1 MLNNNAVILGIGTD
15 IGKTFLV
22 ENLCQKYSFFY
33 AIKPIISGFK
43 IDENSDS
50 ARILKALNLPLN
62 HHNLDLISPWR
73 YERPVAPNFV
83 DNVNFEEVVDFCQ
96 KTMEKCFQANQKILI
111 EGIGGVMSPL
121 NSTKNFLDIAS
132 ALQLPVI
139 LVCTNYLGS
148 ISHTLSSIKAIEAF
162 NLSIDCILLNQF
174 NDINK
179 PVTDDE
185 FITCLRGFVN
195 YPIKKFAEVL

>member
-1 MLNNNAVILGIGTD
+1 MLDNHAIILGIGTD

-50 ARILKALNLPLN
+50 ARILKALNLPIN
-62 HHNLDLISPWR
+62 QNNLDLISPWR
-73 YERPVAPNFV
+73 YEKPVAPNFI
-83 DNVNFEEVVDFCQ
+83 DNIDFEEVIDFC
-96 KTMEKCFQANQKILI
+96 KKAIEKCSQINQKILI

-121 NSTKNFLDIAS
+121 NPCKNFLDIANR
-132 ALQLPVI
+132 LHLPII

-162 NLSIDCILLNQF
+162 NLTIDCILLNQF

-179 PVTDDE
+179 PVADDE
-185 FITCLRGFVN
+185 FITCLRGFTK

>member
-50 ARILKALNLPLN
+50 ARILKALNLPVN
-62 HHNLDLISPWR
+62 HNNLDLISPWR

-83 DNVNFEEVVDFCQ
+83 DNINFEEVVDFCQ
-96 KTMEKCFQANQKILI
+96 KAMEKCFQTNRKILI

-132 ALQLPVI
+132 ALQLPII

-185 FITCLRGFVN
+185 FINCLRGFVN